1 MLDNRKQ
8 ISRGTKESIV
18 CCGSALKMEQKRFLV
33 LVIKYEEENE
43 KNIKNLLEKMTASI
57 DSKNG
62 ETKLIYEGY
71 DERIV
76 AVLES
81 VLKLTE

>member
-1 MLDNRKQ
+1 
-8 ISRGTKESIV
+8 
-18 CCGSALKMEQKRFLV
+18 MEQKRFLV